1 MAAMKSLALILTL
14 LFSQQIPK
22 NNPNGVWEASSG
34 SQYELRLNGSNLQVK
49 IVPGSN
55 PKFLQYELN
64 MKSEEEVNTYSGTG
78 FFVAKMEGGKECK
91 LPTEWRFIVVSP
103 DRILGSAT
111 NVVADQKT
119 CEVKEKGQSQL
130 DLKRKK

>member
-1 MAAMKSLALILTL
+1 MKSLALIVTL
-14 LFSQQIPK
+14 LFVQQIPK
-22 NNPNGVWEASSG
+22 NNPNGIWEASSG
-34 SQYELRLNGSNLQVK
+34 SQYEIHGNGSNLQVK

-55 PKFLQYELN
+55 PKFLEYQLD
-64 MKSEEEVNTYSGTG
+64 MKNEEEANTYSGTG

-91 LPTEWRFIVVSP
+91 LPTEWRIIIVSS
-103 DRILGSAT
+103 DRIVGSAS
-111 NVVADQKT
+111 NVTADQKT

>member
-1 MAAMKSLALILTL
+1 MKPLALILTL
-14 LFSQQIPK
+14 LFIQQMPR

-34 SQYELRLNGSNLQVK
+34 SQYEIRANGSNLQVK

-55 PKFLQYELN
+55 PKFLEYELN
-64 MKSEEEVNTYSGTG
+64 MKSEEEINTYSGTG

-103 DRILGSAT
+103 DRIVGSAS

-119 CEVKEKGQSQL
+119 CEVKDKSQAQL
-130 DLKRKK
+130 DLKKKK

>member
-1 MAAMKSLALILTL
+1 MKPLALILTL
-14 LFSQQIPK
+14 LFIQQIPK

-34 SQYELRLNGSNLQVK
+34 SQYEIRANGSNLQVK

-55 PKFLQYELN
+55 PKFLEYELN
-64 MKSEEEVNTYSGTG
+64 MKSEEEINTYSGTG

-91 LPTEWRFIVVSP
+91 LPTEWRFIVVSA
-103 DRILGSAT
+103 DRIVGSAT

-119 CEVKEKGQSQL
+119 CEVKDKSQAQL
-130 DLKRKK
+130 DLKKKK

>member
-1 MAAMKSLALILTL
+1 MLLTL
-14 LFSQQIPK
+14 LAALLLVPQQIPK

-55 PKFLQYELN
+55 PKFLEYELN

-91 LPTEWRFIVVSP
+91 LPTEWRFIVVSS
-103 DRILGSAT
+103 DRIIGTASSVT
-111 NVVADQKT
+111 ADQKT

>member
-1 MAAMKSLALILTL
+1 MKSLALVLTL
-14 LFSQQIPK
+14 LFVQLIPK

-55 PKFLQYELN
+55 PKFLEYELN

-91 LPTEWRFIVVSP
+91 LPTEWRFIVVSS
-103 DRILGSAT
+103 DRIIGTASSVT
-111 NVVADQKT
+111 ADQKT

>member
-1 MAAMKSLALILTL
+1 MTSLVLILTL
-14 LFSQQIPK
+14 LFVQQIPK

-34 SQYELRLNGSNLQVK
+34 SQYEMRLNGSNLQVK

-55 PKFLQYELN
+55 AKFVEYELS
-64 MKSEEEVNTYSGTG
+64 MKAEEEVNTYSGAG

-91 LPTEWRFIVVSP
+91 FPTEWRFIVVSS
-103 DRILGSAT
+103 DRIIGSAS

-119 CEVKEKGQSQL
+119 CEVKEKNQVQL